1 MTVNEHR
8 RLQVLYL
15 DNPQCERIWNP
26 ELVDRPGETAP
37 PSEIPNPS
45 SMLSVDL
52 PSCIEDQALCVSG
65 FLLDVPSAA
74 AIERN

>member
-15 DNPQCERIWNP
+15 DNPQCGIIERIRNL

-52 PSCIEDQALCVSG
+52 PSCI
-65 FLLDVPSAA
+65 
-74 AIERN
+74 